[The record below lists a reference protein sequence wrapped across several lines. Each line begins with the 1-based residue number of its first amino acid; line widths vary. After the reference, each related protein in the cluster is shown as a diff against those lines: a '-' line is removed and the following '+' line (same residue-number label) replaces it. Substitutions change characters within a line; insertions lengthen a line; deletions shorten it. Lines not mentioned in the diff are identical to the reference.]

1 MTKTMQSKLTFIMGP
16 PRSGTTAITR
26 LLMSHRD
33 VLLADAP
40 MLGTA
45 LPDAPTYYESGIF
58 VRDVPDEE
66 ILARFKLLDGNAP
79 FIVEKTPSHIEQIER
94 IRRLFPEALLI
105 VTHREPVGCLRSWKV
120 ANRTFINSSQAF
132 HQACKT
138 WRSATRIA
146 IENLRKP
153 DVLPIDFAE
162 FMTNPSVAGRII
174 FDRIGLSTD
183 QLDHCL
189 GAMNGAETER
199 LKEVVGETVRGGNTR
214 LNLAEKLQIA
224 FFCRQT
230 EVEWI
235 AEYESMEGLA
245 N

>member
-1 MTKTMQSKLTFIMGP
+1 MTAMQSKLAFIMGP

-26 LLMSHRD
+26 LLMSHSD

-40 MLGTA
+40 ALGTA

-58 VRDVPDEE
+58 VRDVPDNE
-66 ILARFKLLDGNAP
+66 ILARFQSLDGSAP

-120 ANRTFINSSQAF
+120 ANRTFIRSSLPF
-132 HQACKT
+132 RHACTT

-146 IENLRKP
+146 IENLGKP

-162 FMTNPSVAGRII
+162 FMNDPSVAGRTI
-174 FDRIGLSTD
+174 FETLGLSTK
-183 QLDHCL
+183 QLDRCL
-189 GAMNGAETER
+189 SAMNGAETER
-199 LKEVVGETVRGGNTR
+199 LKEVVGESVRGGNTQ
-214 LNLAEKLQIA
+214 LNLLERAQVAL
-224 FFCRQT
+224 FCKQT
-230 EVEWI
+230 EAEWT
-235 AEYESMEGLA
+235 ARYQEFSRA
-245 N
+245 